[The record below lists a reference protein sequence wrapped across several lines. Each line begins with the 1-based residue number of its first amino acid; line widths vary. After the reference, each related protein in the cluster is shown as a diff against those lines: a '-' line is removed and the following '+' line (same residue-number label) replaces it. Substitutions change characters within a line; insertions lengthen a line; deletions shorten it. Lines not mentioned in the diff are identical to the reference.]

1 MILES
6 WPVWPT
12 AVLAFVVFGD
22 ALLSIHPP
30 KFIRKCLLG
39 VNFPEDWWWFLVYI
53 KIVATAGLAVGF
65 WIPGVGIASNVGVVA
80 YFIAACAAHFRAR
93 FLKSEFWINCLG
105 MLGLSVA
112 SLVLTMAL

>member
-39 VNFPEDWWWFLVYI
+39 VNFPEDWWWVLVY
-53 KIVATAGLAVGF
+53 G
-65 WIPGVGIASNVGVVA
+65 
-80 YFIAACAAHFRAR
+80 
-93 FLKSEFWINCLG
+93 
-105 MLGLSVA
+105 
-112 SLVLTMAL
+112 